1 MQKSEDPHAHCIVSE
16 FFIYSL
22 MRLDQELSQI
32 MTAMTRMQDN
42 MEHSIM
48 SQMGHRS
55 NSSSSSL
62 LKVVSSIEEC
72 VSFDKGIP
80 FVVACSDLLAW
91 EALPVLKKALAS
103 GMVEVVAAEA
113 SAVLGRTAAAS

>member
-1 MQKSEDPHAHCIVSE
+1 
-16 FFIYSL
+16 
-22 MRLDQELSQI
+22 MRLDQELSQS

-80 FVVACSDLLAW
+80 FVVAECEACSDLLAW

-113 SAVLGRTAAAS
+113 SAVLGGTAAAS